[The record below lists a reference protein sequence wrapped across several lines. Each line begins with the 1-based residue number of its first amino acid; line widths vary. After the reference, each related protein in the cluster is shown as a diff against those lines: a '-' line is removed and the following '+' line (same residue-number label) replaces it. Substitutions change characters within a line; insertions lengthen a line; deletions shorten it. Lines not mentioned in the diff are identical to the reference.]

1 MSRLIFKQQIWK
13 VAFRVILMSV
23 NVFVLLLC
31 LGVFVTGLITRLSEQ
46 TYIVVTGE
54 ASLTESSLS
63 AAAVG
68 VCAAL
73 LALVGILGSFILRSI
88 VGRVVVAVYAF
99 VLLFLIVTEVA
110 AGASAIQY
118 RNTLEGEKFTHNTT
132 SSLNHTYSK
141 SNDSNDSNVWDLF
154 QRKYSC
160 CGAENYTDFFSIF
173 NETIVP
179 RSCCTHA
186 ARIKGRCSH
195 EYKSVTSDDLDDIHT
210 KPCLDVIVPEL
221 KEMLL
226 KLAIVIIV
234 LSAFQT
240 SGVVLSTIAIYCA
253 VREDEQ
259 KANSYQKLHRQTN
272 NLYST

>member
-1 MSRLIFKQQIWK
+1 MSRVIFKQQIWK
-13 VAFRVILMSV
+13 LAFRVILMSV

-31 LGVFVTGLITRLSEQ
+31 LGVFVMGLITRLSEQ
-46 TYIVVTGE
+46 TYLMVTGE
-54 ASLTESSLS
+54 PSLTESSLS

-68 VCAAL
+68 VCTAL
-73 LALVGILGSFILRSI
+73 LALVGILGSFILKSI
-88 VGRVVVAVYAF
+88 VGRVVVSVYAF
-99 VLLFLIVTEVA
+99 VLLFLIVTQLA
-110 AGASAIQY
+110 AGVSAIRY
-118 RNTLEGEKFTHNTT
+118 R
-132 SSLNHTYSK
+132 SSLEDEEFRNSTISSLGHTYSK
-141 SNDSNDSNVWDLF
+141 SNDTKWDRF

-160 CGAENYTDFFSIF
+160 CGAENYTDFFSLF

-186 ARIKGRCSH
+186 ARMEGRCSH
-195 EYKSVTSDDLDDIHT
+195 KYKSVTSDDLGDIHT

-226 KLAIVIIV
+226 NLAIVILV

-240 SGVVLSTIAIYCA
+240 SGVVFSTIAIYCA

-259 KANSYQKLHRQTN
+259 KALSYQKLHRQPN

>member
-13 VAFRVILMSV
+13 VAFQVILVSV

-46 TYIVVTGE
+46 TYKIVTGE

-63 AAAVG
+63 SAAVG

-73 LALVGILGSFILRSI
+73 LALVGILGSFILKSI
-88 VGRVVVAVYAF
+88 VGRVVVSVYAF

-110 AGASAIQY
+110 AGGSAIQY
-118 RNTLEGEKFTHNTT
+118 RNSLEGEKFRKNTT
-132 SSLNHTYSK
+132 NSLNHTYSK
-141 SNDSNDSNVWDLF
+141 SNDSNEWDHF

-160 CGAENYTDFFSIF
+160 CGAVNYTDFFSIF
-173 NETIVP
+173 NETVVP
-179 RSCCTHA
+179 RACCTHA

-195 EYKSVTSDDLDDIHT
+195 KWKSVTSDDLDDIHT

-221 KEMLL
+221 KEKLL
-226 KLAIVIIV
+226 NLAIVIIV
-234 LSAFQT
+234 LSSFQI